1 MGGFASDSIELEVGI
16 HGHVLEGQ
24 AFATPFATRADFDE
38 GGGGARG
45 RESIKGI
52 LISPEELADHQA
64 WLASRC
70 QDEESET
77 EDDSP
82 NSSPPLVNN
91 DSVVDNDEE
100 LTSMKSS
107 NIIQNSKKKKVSVS
121 TIHSKLYEMAPKYWN
136 VDDKTVHTRFT
147 IYSGAGDDQHLTVVK
162 ESEPIRGPKYYIM
175 VDAQRGATKIVHS
188 AYPAMDGW
196 EGTELEERGFE
207 MIIGSTTTAGA
218 KDEDLTTL
226 LSDKVHKDDDD
237 DSQATIRIKTTRY
250 ASGSKSNLL
259 NDVLVDENR
268 DDDENEELLE
278 EEEEEVRGGVEMIL
292 NKGVGVKSKRDF
304 SSSNNNKS
312 KKVDHLHDFSTAD
325 FICADVTGCY
335 PLDLEEDGLEEEEED
350 DDEDVQSHD
359 EVTLDHDMAEI
370 QSVPLPAVEELEGEI
385 AKLKEERKNLLRSAR
400 RKRSYFTKIKNYAAD
415 AADVIKSIVP
425 TSKHDMKMAAFEEDT
440 VLHPAMDDQTCITDD
455 GSRTWHTNDD
465 RTRSIKSTYLNAID
479 TIAATVGRWTT
490 AVCGM
495 ADVITMTSCSATA
508 GLFQIAPHIPQCAGT
523 DDAVSTI
530 DDLKSGIANNQD
542 RSNNVVTST
551 GLKVG
556 RMANVVTMTTCNAAA
571 DLTSNLM
578 DGTPPQMPK
587 CAGAIDDTLS
597 SIDSKSAANQD
608 DRAIGATSEEKPK
621 VKKTELAAAP
631 KWSDTTVFNIGASGW
646 VGAADQFNQTVREGV
661 AQTFGS
667 AFACGGSPTMNINH
681 QQEDIK
687 STDDQTIYTAV
698 TATGLNPYS
707 NSDKVKMK
715 KMGDIEVSSAL
726 EGMNVIL
733 PPQNDKAVVAE
744 TVHQQQGKQHQRIKT
759 KKMVELTNSLRH
771 AWQMSSGSRRN
782 QRLIEI

>member
-1 MGGFASDSIELEVGI
+1 MGGFASDNIELEVGI

-24 AFATPFATRADFDE
+24 AFATPFANRADFDK

-45 RESIKGI
+45 RESIKAI

-70 QDEESET
+70 QDDESET
-77 EDDSP
+77 DDSP
-82 NSSPPLVNN
+82 NSSPSLVNN

-107 NIIQNSKKKKVSVS
+107 NIIQNSKKKKILH
-121 TIHSKLYEMAPKYWN
+121 TKLYEMAPKYWN

-147 IYSGAGDDQHLTVVK
+147 ISSGAGDDQHLTVVK

-196 EGTELEERGFE
+196 EGAELEERGFE
-207 MIIGSTTTAGA
+207 MIIGSTTTTTAGA

-237 DSQATIRIKTTRY
+237 DDDSQATLRIKTTRY

-259 NDVLVDENR
+259 NDVLVEENR
-268 DDDENEELLE
+268 DDDDNEELLE
-278 EEEEEVRGGVEMIL
+278 EEEEEARGGVEMIL
-292 NKGVGVKSKRDF
+292 NEGVGVKSKRNF

-325 FICADVTGCY
+325 IICADVTGCY

-350 DDEDVQSHD
+350 DEDVQSHD
-359 EVTLDHDMAEI
+359 EVTLDHDMDVI

-400 RKRSYFTKIKNYAAD
+400 TKRSYFTKIKNYAAD
-415 AADVIKSIVP
+415 AADVIISIVP
-425 TSKHDMKMAAFEEDT
+425 TSKHDMKMAAFENDT
-440 VLHPAMDDQTCITDD
+440 VLYPAMDDQTYITDD
-455 GSRTWHTNDD
+455 SSRTWHTNDD

-495 ADVITMTSCSATA
+495 ADGITMASCSATA
-508 GLFQIAPHIPQCAGT
+508 DLFQIAPHIPQCAGT

-578 DGTPPQMPK
+578 DRTPPQMPK

-631 KWSDTTVFNIGASGW
+631 KWSDTTVFGASRW
-646 VGAADQFNQTVREGV
+646 VGAADQFNTTVREGV

-667 AFACGGSPTMNINH
+667 AFACGGSPTMNISH

-707 NSDKVKMK
+707 DSDKVKMK
-715 KMGDIEVSSAL
+715 KMGDIEVSSAF

-733 PPQNDKAVVAE
+733 PPQNVKAVVAE
-744 TVHQQQGKQHQRIKT
+744 TVHQQQGKQHKRKT
-759 KKMVELTNSLRH
+759 KKMVELTKNILRH
-771 AWQMSSGSRRN
+771 AWQMSSGSHRN